1 MGVYIS
7 EVFSNTPSVC
17 SVYASL
23 LVGLCIATLMPEQH
37 LHHKGLQGYL
47 RPSAPF
53 MALHWIINGFKNL
66 KMVFWPPRVWYICI
80 STFVRFESAK
90 SFLKSF
96 KPFFKFLTVTDLTQ
110 PATVGCSR
118 HKIVSPIKTPA
129 NYQVRKILRG
139 NNLIS
144 SKLFLPLKTKHLAP
158 FNSLALSCPSV
169 VLVSA
174 W

>member
-1 MGVYIS
+1 MGVYIKK
-7 EVFSNTPSVC
+7 VFSNTPSVC

-96 KPFFKFLTVTDLTQ
+96 KPFFKLFQNFNCYWSHPFSAWSHVLKLLTQ
-110 PATVGCSR
+110 SALCPYFPL
-118 HKIVSPIKTPA
+118 SP
-129 NYQVRKILRG
+129 L
-139 NNLIS
+139 S
-144 SKLFLPLKTKHLAP
+144 SKAHPLASGACFFISQQKLWKNISHTYT
-158 FNSLALSCPSV
+158 
-169 VLVSA
+169 
-174 W
+174 

>member
-1 MGVYIS
+1 MGVYIKK
-7 EVFSNTPSVC
+7 VFSNTPSVC

-23 LVGLCIATLMPEQH
+23 VVGLCIATLMPEQH

-90 SFLKSF
+90 SFLKYF
-96 KPFFKFLTVTDLTQ
+96 KTFLLCYLSPLSSMCPLSPLAHP
-110 PATVGCSR
+110 PASGACFYFDPTE
-118 HKIVSPIKTPA
+118 
-129 NYQVRKILRG
+129 L
-139 NNLIS
+139 
-144 SKLFLPLKTKHLAP
+144 
-158 FNSLALSCPSV
+158 
-169 VLVSA
+169 
-174 W
+174 